1 MNWIAKS
8 YGDLA
13 VTAGDE
19 IVISYMEHHSNIIPW
34 QQLAQRTGAILKYI
48 DVTEDGFLDMASARQ
63 QITEKTKIVSIAHV
77 SNVLGVINPIEE
89 LTQLAHQNGA
99 VMVVDGAQAV
109 PHMPVDVQTSF
120 IGTNG
125 TCGIWWRN
133 D

>member
-1 MNWIAKS
+1 M
-8 YGDLA
+8 
-13 VTAGDE
+13 VTWQLQPGDE

-48 DVTEDGFLDMASARQ
+48 DVTEDGFFRHGKCTSTNYR
-63 QITEKTKIVSIAHV
+63 KTKIVSIAHV

-109 PHMPVDVQTSF
+109 PHMPVDVQAIDADF
-120 IGTNG
+120 LCI
-125 TCGIWWRN
+125 
-133 D
+133 

>member
-1 MNWIAKS
+1 
-8 YGDLA
+8 
-13 VTAGDE
+13 
-19 IVISYMEHHSNIIPW
+19 YMEHHSNIIPW

-109 PHMPVDVQTSF
+109 P
-120 IGTNG
+120 
-125 TCGIWWRN
+125 
-133 D
+133 

>member
-1 MNWIAKS
+1 MFIVGCTLAERATKDYEASREKVRQFIHAKETAEVLFTRGTTTSLNWIAKS

-63 QITEKTKIVSIAHV
+63 QITEKRK
-77 SNVLGVINPIEE
+77 LFR
-89 LTQLAHQNGA
+89 LLMFQ
-99 VMVVDGAQAV
+99 M
-109 PHMPVDVQTSF
+109 
-120 IGTNG
+120 
-125 TCGIWWRN
+125 C
-133 D
+133 

>member
-48 DVTEDGFLDMASARQ
+48 DVTEDGF
-63 QITEKTKIVSIAHV
+63 
-77 SNVLGVINPIEE
+77 
-89 LTQLAHQNGA
+89 
-99 VMVVDGAQAV
+99 
-109 PHMPVDVQTSF
+109 
-120 IGTNG
+120 
-125 TCGIWWRN
+125 
-133 D
+133 